1 VATTTPDYDREVRRK
16 SRETDDVISITSAPE
31 PLADDLARRTRR
43 YLLQMGIR
51 TLCFVLAVVLWGVVP
66 MWVSLLFIVGAVVLP
81 YVAVLFANAGRERTD
96 IAPSYVEPRA
106 ITASRDER
114 TDHLDPTDR
123 GHR

>member
-1 VATTTPDYDREVRRK
+1 MRRK

-66 MWVSLLFIVGAVVLP
+66 AWVSLLFIVGAVVLP
-81 YVAVLFANAGRERTD
+81 YVAVLFANAGRERVDRVPTYLD
-96 IAPSYVEPRA
+96 PRA
-106 ITASRDER
+106 IGARPEDGTGPSDAADHPDPSR
-114 TDHLDPTDR
+114 PR
-123 GHR
+123 GSRGPR

>member
-1 VATTTPDYDREVRRK
+1 M
-16 SRETDDVISITSAPE
+16 ISITSAPE

-66 MWVSLLFIVGAVVLP
+66 AWASLLFILGAVVLP

-96 IAPSYVEPRA
+96 TGPAYLDPRGIGA
-106 ITASRDER
+106 GPGDR
-114 TDHLDPTDR
+114 TDDLDPSDR
-123 GHR
+123 GNR

>member
-1 VATTTPDYDREVRRK
+1 MRRK
-16 SRETDDVISITSAPE
+16 SRDAADVISITSAPE

-66 MWVSLLFIVGAVVLP
+66 VGVSLLFIVGAVVLP

-96 IAPSYVEPRA
+96 SAPTYLDPRGIGPGPA
-106 ITASRDER
+106 TDPLDAR
-114 TDHLDPTDR
+114 TDDR

>member
-1 VATTTPDYDREVRRK
+1 M
-16 SRETDDVISITSAPE
+16 ISITSAPE

-66 MWVSLLFIVGAVVLP
+66 SWVSLLFIVGAVVLP

-96 IAPSYVEPRA
+96 TSPALFDPRA
-106 ITASRDER
+106 IGPRPDDPPSRSPGGPR
-114 TDHLDPTDR
+114 
-123 GHR
+123 